1 MINMNLN
8 DYFEKHE
15 KPVDFSRRTGV
26 PNSSLSF
33 WRYGKRSVPIEKM
46 ILIEKETN
54 GLVSRKDLCEDW
66 HKYWPE
72 LNGVNSGNSQNDH
85 L

>member
-1 MINMNLN
+1 MNL
-8 DYFEKHE
+8 DHYFEKHE

-33 WRYGKRSVPIEKM
+33 WRYGKRPIPIKMM

-72 LNGVNSGNSQNDH
+72 LNGLNSGNSQNDH

>member
-1 MINMNLN
+1 MNLN

-72 LNGVNSGNSQNDH
+72 LNGVNSVDSQNDH

>member
-1 MINMNLN
+1 M
-8 DYFEKHE
+8 
-15 KPVDFSRRTGV
+15 
-26 PNSSLSF
+26 
-33 WRYGKRSVPIEKM
+33 PIEKM

-72 LNGVNSGNSQNDH
+72 LNGVNSVDSQNDH